1 MAKFLSTIELSYQ
14 ILQIIKTADRE
25 IILVT
30 PYLKLSSN
38 LKDRLSEA
46 NRKGKEITLIYGK
59 SELSN
64 DEKAFLDS
72 LENLSIFFHENLH
85 GKCYFNENTMLIT
98 SMNLHEFSEKQ
109 NKEFGIFIDKEFD
122 DEGIYEDVIEEV
134 HSIIQTSV
142 LKKKSKTKNYK
153 SFVSEKPFEEQ
164 FCDFLN
170 ASFQEKRFKVE
181 KFDDDFIGRSK
192 AVISEDFIGNVDVL
206 IDDNINFVFKLNHTT
221 CEKLFK
227 NNKILNNNEI
237 INEYRVYWNPP
248 YDKIKVYKSI
258 PIKEKWD
265 LLDNET
271 KFKYYKRSIELVIR
285 EIDKEFTKIKH
296 NT

>member
-30 PYLKLSSN
+30 PYLKISSN

-46 NRKGKEITLIYGK
+46 NRIGKEITLIYGK
-59 SELSN
+59 SELDK
-64 DEKAFLDS
+64 DEKVFLDN

-85 GKCYFNENTMLIT
+85 GKCYFNENMMLIT

-109 NKEFGIFIDKEFD
+109 NKEFGILIEKEFD
-122 DEGIYEDVIEEV
+122 YGIYEDVIEEV
-134 HSIIQTSV
+134 RSILATSV
-142 LKKKSKTKNYK
+142 IKKKSKAKNFK
-153 SFVSEKPFEEQ
+153 SFIREKSIEQQ

-170 ASFQEKRFKVE
+170 ASFQEKRFKIE
-181 KFDDDFIGRSK
+181 KFDDGFVGRSK
-192 AVISEDFIGNVDVL
+192 AVISEDFIANVDIL
-206 IDDNINFVFKLNHTT
+206 IDDNIDFVFKLSQPT
-221 CEKLFK
+221 CEKLFN

-237 INEYRVYWNPP
+237 INEYRIYWNPP

-258 PIKEKWD
+258 PTKEKWD
-265 LLDNET
+265 LLDHYT
-271 KFKYYKRSIELVIR
+271 KFKYYKRAIDLVTR

-296 NT
+296 ST